1 MVALVWKTRPVVS
14 GTNSLLAIFSNWF
27 DYKLKD
33 LLVHVK
39 SFIKDSNS
47 VLEDLKEL
55 HLPKE
60 ALLFS
65 ANATAMYTNIDTK
78 LGVNS
83 IKAFLL
89 DHIDNLP
96 PNFPI
101 NLILQVLAIIMD
113 NNIFSFSDSYWLQ
126 LSGTAMGTPVAC
138 TYAMMSFG
146 QFENKEILPN
156 FQNNLLY
163 Y

>member
-1 MVALVWKTRPVVS
+1 LHHGQHS
-14 GTNSLLAIFSNWF
+14 EILAIFSNWL
-27 DYKLKD
+27 DYKLKY

-47 VLEDLKEL
+47 VLQDLKEL

-65 ANATAMYTNIDTK
+65 ADATAMYTNIDTK
-78 LGVNS
+78 VGVNS

-89 DHIDNLP
+89 DHINDLP

-101 NLILQVLAIIMD
+101 NLILQVLTIIMD
-113 NNIFSFSDSYWLQ
+113 NIIFSFSEATGYICQAQPWEHQ
-126 LSGTAMGTPVAC
+126 LHVHM
-138 TYAMMSFG
+138 
-146 QFENKEILPN
+146 Q
-156 FQNNLLY
+156 
-163 Y
+163 